1 MLTSQMLDPALPQ
14 FGALPPAMRT
24 HNLAE
29 ARSHLD
35 RVFTR
40 HELTAATP
48 ANISFEHRYAA
59 VGDIAVNILGYGTD
73 VEISTPALPDFYLF
87 QVTLAG
93 DVNIRSAGYDI
104 PLPTGSVFVMNPG
117 QSYRKH
123 WGKES
128 RQLIL
133 KLPQHAVER
142 QARNDLESDRIQ
154 SVRFSPVVM
163 NGAREAF
170 SLVRY
175 VGTICA
181 DLTDP
186 NGIASNAAVR
196 KTIESS
202 ILSAILATLANDH
215 TDEFQLTALPAMPR
229 YVRRAEAY
237 LREHFSKPVSLSALA
252 MAAGVST
259 RTLQSGFQRYRNTTP
274 SRLLRDVRLDRVRAQ
289 ILKGNASVTEAA
301 FDAGFQHLGRFA
313 RSYAERFGETPSET
327 LRQRLNRKN

>member
-1 MLTSQMLDPALPQ
+1 
-14 FGALPPAMRT
+14 
-24 HNLAE
+24 
-29 ARSHLD
+29 
-35 RVFTR
+35 
-40 HELTAATP
+40 
-48 ANISFEHRYAA
+48 
-59 VGDIAVNILGYGTD
+59 
-73 VEISTPALPDFYLF
+73 
-87 QVTLAG
+87 
-93 DVNIRSAGYDI
+93 
-104 PLPTGSVFVMNPG
+104 MNPG

-154 SVRFSPVVM
+154 SVRFAPVVM
-163 NGAREAF
+163 NSAREAF

-175 VGTICA
+175 IGTICA

-186 NGIASNAAVR
+186 NGLASSAAVR

-237 LREHFSKPVSLSALA
+237 LREHFSEPISLSALA
-252 MAAGVST
+252 TAAGVSV

-274 SRLLRDVRLDRVRAQ
+274 SRLLRDIRLDRVRAQ

-327 LRQRLNRKN
+327 LRQSFNRKN

>member
-1 MLTSQMLDPALPQ
+1 
-14 FGALPPAMRT
+14 
-24 HNLAE
+24 
-29 ARSHLD
+29 
-35 RVFTR
+35 
-40 HELTAATP
+40 
-48 ANISFEHRYAA
+48 
-59 VGDIAVNILGYGTD
+59 VNTLGYGTE

-154 SVRFSPVVM
+154 SVRFAPVVM
-163 NGAREAF
+163 NSAREAF

-175 VGTICA
+175 IGTICA

-186 NGIASNAAVR
+186 NGLASSAAVR
-196 KTIESS
+196 YRSS
-202 ILSAILATLANDH
+202 ILSAILDPCERSHRRVSAHRAARN
-215 TDEFQLTALPAMPR
+215 ASR
-229 YVRRAEAY
+229 VRRAEAY
-237 LREHFSKPVSLSALA
+237 LREHFSEPVSSALA
-252 MAAGVST
+252 TAAGVSV

-274 SRLLRDVRLDRVRAQ
+274 SRLLRDIRLDRVRAE

-327 LRQRLNRKN
+327 LRQSFNRKN